1 MNSDNKRPADAD
13 VRAMNV
19 GSTVVAGI
27 GVAGAAAGVAVGVE
41 MISQI
46 EAARDQAVDSLHQQY
61 LSLSDEGVAR
71 IGSAFDEHSARLES
85 IAADIGA
92 RYASSLEQHSVEL
105 EQRVGQNIHAVARQI
120 NDEINSLIHDGEREL
135 HRLAQQFEAEL
146 IQKRDEAVADIRD
159 AGQRAVEMAQGQ
171 VESIR
176 DEAHRIASAASAEVD
191 GRIQNLESTVT
202 DAIGSIHQ
210 VADAR
215 SADLENFQ
223 GSFRIDHGQN
233 PEDDY
238 HIG

>member
-1 MNSDNKRPADAD
+1 
-13 VRAMNV
+13 
-19 GSTVVAGI
+19 
-27 GVAGAAAGVAVGVE
+27 
-41 MISQI
+41 
-46 EAARDQAVDSLHQQY
+46 
-61 LSLSDEGVAR
+61 
-71 IGSAFDEHSARLES
+71 
-85 IAADIGA
+85 
-92 RYASSLEQHSVEL
+92 
-105 EQRVGQNIHAVARQI
+105 
-120 NDEINSLIHDGEREL
+120 
-135 HRLAQQFEAEL
+135 
-146 IQKRDEAVADIRD
+146 VADIRD